1 VRNSDFLEIV
11 TALYMDSQASAQALS
26 EAEQLSAAG
35 ETSEE
40 YGVTVRRVGRNV
52 CLPLMQASL
61 AWRAGDCR

>member
-1 VRNSDFLEIV
+1 
-11 TALYMDSQASAQALS
+11 MDSQAPAQALS

>member
-1 VRNSDFLEIV
+1 MPSHFGEIV
-11 TALYMDSQASAQALS
+11 PALYMDRHAAAQALS
-26 EAEQLSAAG
+26 EAEQMSASG

-40 YGVTVRRVGRNV
+40 YGVTVRRVGRSV